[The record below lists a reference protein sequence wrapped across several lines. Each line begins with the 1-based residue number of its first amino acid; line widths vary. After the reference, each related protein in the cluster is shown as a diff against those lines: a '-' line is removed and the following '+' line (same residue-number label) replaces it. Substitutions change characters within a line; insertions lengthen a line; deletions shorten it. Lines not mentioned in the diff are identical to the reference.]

1 MYLADSIFLLTT
13 SQHTRHLSP
22 EMEPDKSRGIVF
34 LRKGPVL
41 PPPRL
46 PGEQLAS
53 EPLPR
58 GKAIL
63 DWVATRPLKSE
74 YMLSSLKFEHIRTP
88 TILIRRNFKNINRI
102 SQNINVT

>member
-63 DWVATRPLKSE
+63 DRVATHRPFKSE
-74 YMLSSLKFEHIRTP
+74 HMLSSLKFKHIRTP
-88 TILIRRNFKNINRI
+88 TIPIR
-102 SQNINVT
+102 